1 MKRARSLLI
10 CAALLCPG
18 AQPSLAHEARPAY
31 LEITA
36 TAAGRYDVTW
46 RTPVYAGARLP
57 VLLRFPDGS
66 RDVVEPTQRELADS
80 LLERRVIDA
89 GPAGLEGRRIE
100 FVGLQ
105 ATITDVLVRESRL
118 DGLLSTTLVRPQRPW
133 IEIAVTPGRFAVA
146 GAFLAHGIEHIL
158 GGFDHLLFVVGLL
171 LLVRGGWMLVK
182 TVTAF
187 TLAHSITL
195 ALATLGVVHVPGP
208 PVEATIALS
217 ILLLAVEVIRRNR
230 GESSFTLRWPWAVAF
245 CFGLLHGFG
254 FAGALAE
261 IGLPQRD
268 LPLALFT
275 FNVGVEIGQLVFVAA
290 VLGLRALLLRLPF
303 PASTPRIGSTAAS
316 YALGTLAVFWF
327 CERVAQFN

>member
-1 MKRARSLLI
+1 MTRARSLQV
-10 CAALLCPG
+10 CAALLCLG
-18 AQPSLAHEARPAY
+18 AQASLAHEARPAY
-31 LEITA
+31 LEITE

-66 RDVVEPTQRELADS
+66 RDVVAPTQRELSDS

-89 GPAGLEGRRIE
+89 GPVGLDGRRIE

-118 DGLLSTTLVRPQRPW
+118 DGLSSTTLVRPQRPW
-133 IEIAVTPGRFAVA
+133 IEIAATPGRFAVA
-146 GAFLAHGIEHIL
+146 GAFLSHGIEHIL
-158 GGFDHLLFVVGLL
+158 GGFDHLLFVLGLL

-195 ALATLGVVHVPGP
+195 ALAALGVVHVPGP

-230 GESSFTLRWPWAVAF
+230 GAGSFTVRWPWVVAF

-275 FNVGVEIGQLVFVAA
+275 FNVGVEIGQLIFVAG
-290 VLGLRALLLRLPF
+290 VLGLRALLLRLPL
-303 PASTPRIGSTAAS
+303 PASTPRMGSTAAS